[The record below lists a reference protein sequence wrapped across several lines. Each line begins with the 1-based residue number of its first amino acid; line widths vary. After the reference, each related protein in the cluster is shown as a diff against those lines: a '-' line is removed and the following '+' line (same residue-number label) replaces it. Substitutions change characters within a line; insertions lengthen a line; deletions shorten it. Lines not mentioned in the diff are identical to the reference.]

1 VKVFAVDENYKFFLK
16 EVISNSE
23 SIKSKEALVNAE
35 ELNELSAKL
44 YAIPKLS
51 GTVTQKHTR
60 INTQG
65 YIESRLILN
74 SLLFDDVT
82 LNTLK
87 SQHYKLLGALVD
99 LDKEKETIVSSVM
112 SDQIN
117 ISLYEKLRSNAQIL
131 KRDSEKLHAKIN
143 VKDEVGI
150 IKESDVKLAE
160 LLVQKIDNE
169 IYNIDRVIEQRKLD
183 IESKALYPYPA

>member
-1 VKVFAVDENYKFFLK
+1 MKSLGILLFLFLISVKVFAVDENYKFFLK

-87 SQHYKLLGALVD
+87 SQHYKL
-99 LDKEKETIVSSVM
+99 
-112 SDQIN
+112 
-117 ISLYEKLRSNAQIL
+117 
-131 KRDSEKLHAKIN
+131 
-143 VKDEVGI
+143 
-150 IKESDVKLAE
+150 
-160 LLVQKIDNE
+160 
-169 IYNIDRVIEQRKLD
+169 
-183 IESKALYPYPA
+183 

>member
-1 VKVFAVDENYKFFLK
+1 MKSLGILLFLFLISVKVFAVDENYKFFLK

-150 IKESDVKLAE
+150 IKES
-160 LLVQKIDNE
+160 
-169 IYNIDRVIEQRKLD
+169 
-183 IESKALYPYPA
+183 